1 MKKIF
6 YLVALVLAVAATS
19 CNGSGNN
26 SASTASQAS
35 QAQLDAAPTSVSH
48 DSVANAGEA
57 SQGADVQNFPKV
69 GKVASQDAKPLEA
82 PKVQPKPESET
93 DKLLKQYNEEMVA
106 LIEKSKNGANLDN
119 ATNQK
124 FLELQSKLEQLDKS
138 GKLSETQQELF
149 KVTNNAYNML
159 KNKK

>member
-26 SASTASQAS
+26 SASTASQVS
-35 QAQLDAAPTSVSH
+35 HAQLDAAPTSVSH
-48 DSVANAGEA
+48 DSVANAGEV

-119 ATNQK
+119 ATQK
-124 FLELQSKLEQLDKS
+124 LLELQSKLEQLDKS